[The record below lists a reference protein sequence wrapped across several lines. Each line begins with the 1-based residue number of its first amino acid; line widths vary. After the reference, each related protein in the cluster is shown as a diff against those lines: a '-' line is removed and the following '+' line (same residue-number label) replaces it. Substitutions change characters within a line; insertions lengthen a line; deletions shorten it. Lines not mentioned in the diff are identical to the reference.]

1 MNITHKGHLHHQ
13 KQLFAHY
20 LKIKIVYP
28 MEEQKD
34 IKYQGILRYPS
45 VTLQA
50 VGDYI

>member
-34 IKYQGILRYPS
+34 IKDFYLCCSNSQSCTPAIP
-45 VTLQA
+45 
-50 VGDYI
+50 